1 MAGLPDWR
9 KEDAVL
15 SEHLDRHLSLKNFLR
30 NFITELKR
38 ERRNSRGRSSFK
50 FAKRTAELMR
60 TIIGAQRWT
69 SADKLLQILRA
80 VGRRLVQARPLQLV
94 IANIVR
100 RVLFFIR
107 EECARKAKES
117 RAVGGKSETV
127 LERAINMSSKGVLG
141 GNDEPQQW
149 GDLRS
154 PLIDSVNELIDEL
167 DNLYEPIA
175 SGALDHIHANERVL
189 VYGASHS
196 VEVFLTAAAGP
207 PNKRKRQFEVVVAEA
222 APEMSGHRM
231 ATKLAAK
238 GIAVTVIKDS
248 AIFAMMPRVSKVVMG
263 THAVVANGGLVATS
277 GSHMVAIAAK
287 QHSVPLVCITGLYK
301 LTPLYPHDQETF
313 NDLLSP
319 GTLMPFGDLPALSV
333 ENVQVLRPAY
343 DYVPPD
349 LVDLFITNQG
359 DHRPSY
365 VYRLLAECYHADDI
379 LTEATSA
386 YA

>member
-1 MAGLPDWR
+1 
-9 KEDAVL
+9 
-15 SEHLDRHLSLKNFLR
+15 
-30 NFITELKR
+30 
-38 ERRNSRGRSSFK
+38 
-50 FAKRTAELMR
+50 
-60 TIIGAQRWT
+60 
-69 SADKLLQILRA
+69 
-80 VGRRLVQARPLQLV
+80 
-94 IANIVR
+94 
-100 RVLFFIR
+100 
-107 EECARKAKES
+107 
-117 RAVGGKSETV
+117 
-127 LERAINMSSKGVLG
+127 
-141 GNDEPQQW
+141 
-149 GDLRS
+149 
-154 PLIDSVNELIDEL
+154 
-167 DNLYEPIA
+167 
-175 SGALDHIHANERVL
+175 
-189 VYGASHS
+189 
-196 VEVFLTAAAGP
+196 
-207 PNKRKRQFEVVVAEA
+207 
-222 APEMSGHRM
+222 
-231 ATKLAAK
+231 
-238 GIAVTVIKDS
+238 
-248 AIFAMMPRVSKVVMG
+248 MMPRVSKVVMG